1 MSDWTALAESLL
13 ELLDRFELQS
23 LTFQRGVEEA
33 ELRTLLVALASTKPE
48 TITPGFWKKVALEH
62 ALKHIQPQQVRYANV
77 VRARGAAGRRA
88 AGEEER
94 LDALD
99 LAEIPKILRALQAT
113 AKAVRLYPVESEPV
127 GRAVE
132 QFHASLQDV
141 LFRRQT
147 LTLACAGEALLG
159 NGARLDTAGYE
170 SAAGPVVEL
179 LDGAGLES
187 VTWFAG
193 VPSSEMAVFF
203 GALRDLPDRVRTH
216 GSGTPW
222 SGTKASPAS
231 RSIIASTPAVW
242 WTGCWRKAMRETSP
256 RPTATPPR
264 SIGCRSNR
272 WRRCGR
278 RCRSSGRICS

>member
-48 TITPGFWKKVALEH
+48 SITPGFWKTMALEH

-94 LDALD
+94 LDAQD

-127 GRAVE
+127 ARAVE

-147 LTLACAGEALLG
+147 LTLACAGHALLG

-170 SAAGPVVEL
+170 RSPV
-179 LDGAGLES
+179 
-187 VTWFAG
+187 
-193 VPSSEMAVFF
+193 
-203 GALRDLPDRVRTH
+203 
-216 GSGTPW
+216 PW
-222 SGTKASPAS
+222 SNCSTGRGS
-231 RSIIASTPAVW
+231 RA
-242 WTGCWRKAMRETSP
+242 
-256 RPTATPPR
+256 
-264 SIGCRSNR
+264 
-272 WRRCGR
+272 
-278 RCRSSGRICS
+278 